1 MKDLGLLIAFG
12 NDKIGQSPVKGE
24 LFLQDRQKGIYNYR
38 FTDAKCSTE
47 IRIYKNWPLKSI
59 LRLIHMVTQ
68 LTAILCNVIPPLSFQ
83 SNTPKCKIYWFNQ
96 DK

>member
-38 FTDAKCSTE
+38 FTDAQSTTD
-47 IRIYKNWPLKSI
+47 IRLSRQEAEKKYLMLDERGYTIDGEPL
-59 LRLIHMVTQ
+59 
-68 LTAILCNVIPPLSFQ
+68 
-83 SNTPKCKIYWFNQ
+83 
-96 DK
+96 